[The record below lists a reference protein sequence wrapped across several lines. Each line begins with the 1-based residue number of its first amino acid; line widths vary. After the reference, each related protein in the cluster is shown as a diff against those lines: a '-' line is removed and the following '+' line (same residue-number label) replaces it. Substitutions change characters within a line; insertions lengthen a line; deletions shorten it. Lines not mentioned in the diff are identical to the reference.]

1 MKVLAFAC
9 LLAVGK
15 GAFLTVFPR
24 ENDALV
30 WRSGEFVLALRSDLL
45 QIIPKRL
52 VNILCCVFILPVP
65 LGQKNC

>member
-24 ENDALV
+24 KNDALV
-30 WRSGEFVLALRSDLL
+30 WRSGEFVLALRSDYTETSGKYFMLRLHLARAFRAEKL
-45 QIIPKRL
+45 QK
-52 VNILCCVFILPVP
+52 
-65 LGQKNC
+65 